1 MGDLFNY
8 LLVYFSIIFQL
19 IKKLILS
26 TERRKKMKNLNN
38 YLDHK
43 EKLKIALIGKYL
55 FQNLKLRF
63 GILLIIIGLLW
74 FGKTIGWFASDIFG
88 PLVMLATGIWFIFTY
103 FVNRITYKYNNWM
116 SSLELKQGD
125 FDGL

>member
-1 MGDLFNY
+1 M
-8 LLVYFSIIFQL
+8 
-19 IKKLILS
+19 
-26 TERRKKMKNLNN
+26 
-38 YLDHK
+38 
-43 EKLKIALIGKYL
+43 KIALIEKHL

-74 FGKTIGWFASDIFG
+74 FGKKTGWFESDIFG

-103 FVNRITYKYNNWM
+103 FVNRITNNYNNWI

-125 FDGL
+125 FDWL